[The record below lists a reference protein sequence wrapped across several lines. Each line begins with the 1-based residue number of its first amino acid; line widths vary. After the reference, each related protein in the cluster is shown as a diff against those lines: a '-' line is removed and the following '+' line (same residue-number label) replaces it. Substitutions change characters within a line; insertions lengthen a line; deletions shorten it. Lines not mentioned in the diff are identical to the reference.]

1 MIQMKISKPVFESH
15 ECLSEPGCEICRE
28 YVNLLDA
35 WRLRKFSVPLP
46 HYIKTSGIGEERN
59 YISS

>member
-1 MIQMKISKPVFESH
+1 MTRPVLEDH
-15 ECLSEPGCEICRE
+15 VCKSEPGCEVCRE

-46 HYIKTSGIGEERN
+46 HYIKTSGIEEERN